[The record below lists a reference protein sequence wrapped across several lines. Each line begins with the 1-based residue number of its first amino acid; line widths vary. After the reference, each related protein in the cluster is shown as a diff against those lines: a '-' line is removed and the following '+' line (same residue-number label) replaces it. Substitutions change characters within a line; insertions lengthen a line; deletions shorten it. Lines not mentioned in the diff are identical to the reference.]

1 MNKIKEAL
9 VIKHYAQTTK
19 KIFNFLAEFFGN
31 KFYNIIYNLSIQY
44 TKKNN
49 LSVEDNYL
57 NIIENYLDSLIIKS
71 KQEED
76 KKGKIISNFV
86 KILYEN
92 YMKYIDN
99 QMIEMDEFLIK
110 IVQSF
115 LPDHHRNEIYIKD
128 KNNVAI
134 MFHTIILNISEDIID
149 LIKKNLHLILE
160 NRIKENLL
168 ILKKDCIYI
177 FCKVKENLEN
187 NFNKI
192 ENNEEDVE
200 NEEAIDY
207 ENIVKNS
214 SLYKELEHEKDNN
227 LEEKNK
233 YLEDNKK
240 LKMLIKELILKNNKL
255 NTDIIK
261 LKKLLLILNEKI
273 KSIHTTNTTNTTNTL
288 LLNDMPC
295 INTHKTN
302 ETVLEENMDTNINDI
317 LNDKIEDNPF
327 TDLLIK

>member
-1 MNKIKEAL
+1 MDIDNKLKEAL
-9 VIKHYAQTTK
+9 VIKHYTSITK
-19 KIFNFLAEFFGN
+19 NIFNFLAEFFGN

-49 LSVEDNYL
+49 LSLHDNYI
-57 NIIENYLDSLIIKS
+57 NIIDNYLDSLIIKS

-134 MFHTIILNISEDIID
+134 MFHTIILNISEDIIHF
-149 LIKKNLHLILE
+149 IKNNLHLILE
-160 NRIKENLL
+160 NRVKENLI

-177 FCKVKENLEN
+177 FSKVKENLEN

-192 ENNEEDVE
+192 ETDDVE
-200 NEEAIDY
+200 NEKDKDVDY
-207 ENIVKNS
+207 EEIVKTS
-214 SLYKELEHEKDNN
+214 DLYQEIEIEKNN
-227 LEEKNK
+227 ILEEKNK
-233 YLEDNKK
+233 FLEENKK
-240 LKMLIKELILKNNKL
+240 LKLLIRELMGKNNKL
-255 NTDIIK
+255 NVDAIK
-261 LKKLLLILNEKI
+261 LKKLLLILNQKI
-273 KSIHTTNTTNTTNTL
+273 KNMHVINIECEKKEE
-288 LLNDMPC
+288 LNLQTPD
-295 INTHKTN
+295 
-302 ETVLEENMDTNINDI
+302 EENTDTNINDI
-317 LNDKIEDNPF
+317 LNEDEDPF
-327 TDLLIK
+327 KDLLLK